1 MRAIDRREILMP
13 PRRGAAAKKRAMGG
27 PIAIMVRKRTICSV
41 MMKGSS
47 TWLDAAMIA
56 TESMPPGLVAR

>member
-1 MRAIDRREILMP
+1 MP
-13 PRRGAAAKKRAMGG
+13 PRRGVAARERAMGG

-41 MMKGSS
+41 MTNGMS

-56 TESMPPGLVAR
+56 TDPMAPALVAR

>member
-1 MRAIDRREILMP
+1 MP